1 MPICKCD
8 NSSAFGRQNE
18 AGRVPL
24 REKRMRYPSATLLY
38 PVLFIAALAASARP
52 GWTSDDVVKIGIMA
66 DMNGPL
72 SSASGRGSV
81 EAARM
86 AAEEFGWS
94 INGKRIEIISADHQN
109 KPDLGAAIARQWFD
123 VEHVDVI
130 GDLSNS
136 AVGFAIVE
144 IARPQNKIILVSGP
158 GSSDFTGKACAPTSF
173 HWTWDTYA
181 MANGA
186 VSAIFGPD
194 ADTWF
199 LVVTD
204 LAFGHAFDR
213 DVTRTIE
220 KHGGKILGRVR
231 PPFAITDFSS
241 FLLNAQSSGAKAI
254 ALGTAGQDTVN
265 IVKQAAEFGLT
276 RQAKLVPLQ
285 LMIDE
290 VKTIGLSAG
299 QGSLVPMAFYH
310 DKSAGAKQWSLRYFE
325 RMKAMP
331 TQIQAGTY
339 SAVRHYLL
347 SVRDKR
353 TTQPLAVATNMRKMP
368 INDIFAT
375 DGYLREDGRMVHD
388 MYLTQ
393 IKMPAES
400 HDQWDLVKIVRTIPG
415 SEAFRPL
422 SDSECP
428 AVRKSQ

>member
-1 MPICKCD
+1 MGRRDKPAARNHPRD
-8 NSSAFGRQNE
+8 FFGRWNFLLE
-18 AGRVPL
+18 PRAGV
-24 REKRMRYPSATLLY
+24 
-38 PVLFIAALAASARP
+38 
-52 GWTSDDVVKIGIMA
+52 
-66 DMNGPL
+66 
-72 SSASGRGSV
+72 
-81 EAARM
+81 
-86 AAEEFGWS
+86 
-94 INGKRIEIISADHQN
+94 
-109 KPDLGAAIARQWFD
+109 
-123 VEHVDVI
+123 
-130 GDLSNS
+130 
-136 AVGFAIVE
+136 
-144 IARPQNKIILVSGP
+144 
-158 GSSDFTGKACAPTSF
+158 
-173 HWTWDTYA
+173 
-181 MANGA
+181 
-186 VSAIFGPD
+186 
-194 ADTWF
+194 
-199 LVVTD
+199 
-204 LAFGHAFDR
+204 
-213 DVTRTIE
+213 IE

-290 VKTIGLSAG
+290 VKAIGLSAG

-347 SVRDKR
+347 SVRDTG
-353 TTQPLAVATNMRKMP
+353 TTQPLAVATKMRQMP
-368 INDIFAT
+368 VNDIFAT
-375 DGYLREDGRMVHD
+375 DGYIRDDGRMVHD

-422 SDSECP
+422 SESECP

>member
-1 MPICKCD
+1 
-8 NSSAFGRQNE
+8 
-18 AGRVPL
+18 
-24 REKRMRYPSATLLY
+24 MRYPSATLLY
-38 PVLFIAALAASARP
+38 PALFIAVLAGPARP
-52 GWTSDDVVKIGIMA
+52 GWAADDVVKIGIMG

-72 SSASGRGSV
+72 SSASGKGSV

-94 INGKRIEIISADHQN
+94 INGKRIEVISADDQN

-130 GDLSNS
+130 GVLSNS

-144 IARPQNKIILVSGP
+144 IARPQSKIILVSGP

-213 DVTRTIE
+213 DATRAIE

-290 VKTIGLSAG
+290 VKAIGLSAG

-310 DKSAGAKQWSLRYFE
+310 DKSADAKQWSLRYFE

-347 SVRDKR
+347 SVRHTG
-353 TTQPLAVATNMRKMP
+353 TTQPPAVAVKMRQMP
-368 INDIFAT
+368 VNDIFAT
-375 DGYLREDGRMVHD
+375 DGYIRDDGRMVHD

>member
-1 MPICKCD
+1 
-8 NSSAFGRQNE
+8 
-18 AGRVPL
+18 
-24 REKRMRYPSATLLY
+24 MRYPSATLLY
-38 PVLFIAALAASARP
+38 PALFIAVLAASARP
-52 GWTSDDVVKIGIMA
+52 GWAADDVVKIGIMG

-72 SSASGRGSV
+72 SSASGKGSV

-94 INGKRIEIISADHQN
+94 INGKRIEVISADDQN

-130 GDLSNS
+130 GVLSNS

-144 IARPQNKIILVSGP
+144 IARPQSKIILVSGP

-199 LVVTD
+199 LVMTD

-213 DVTRTIE
+213 DATRTIE
-220 KHGGKILGRVR
+220 KRGGKILGRVR
-231 PPFAITDFSS
+231 PPFAIADFSS

-290 VKTIGLSAG
+290 VKAIGLSAG

-310 DKSAGAKQWSLRYFE
+310 DKSADAKQWSLRYFE

-347 SVRDKR
+347 SVRHTG
-353 TTQPLAVATNMRKMP
+353 TTQPPAVAAKMRQMP
-368 INDIFAT
+368 VNDIFAT
-375 DGYLREDGRMVHD
+375 DGYIRDDGRMVHD

>member
-1 MPICKCD
+1 
-8 NSSAFGRQNE
+8 
-18 AGRVPL
+18 
-24 REKRMRYPSATLLY
+24 
-38 PVLFIAALAASARP
+38 
-52 GWTSDDVVKIGIMA
+52 
-66 DMNGPL
+66 
-72 SSASGRGSV
+72 
-81 EAARM
+81 
-86 AAEEFGWS
+86 
-94 INGKRIEIISADHQN
+94 
-109 KPDLGAAIARQWFD
+109 
-123 VEHVDVI
+123 
-130 GDLSNS
+130 
-136 AVGFAIVE
+136 
-144 IARPQNKIILVSGP
+144 
-158 GSSDFTGKACAPTSF
+158 
-173 HWTWDTYA
+173 

-213 DVTRTIE
+213 DATRTIE

-231 PPFAITDFSS
+231 PPFAIADFSS

-290 VKTIGLSAG
+290 VKAIGLSAG

-310 DKSAGAKQWSLRYFE
+310 DKSADAKQWSLRYFE

-347 SVRDKR
+347 SVKDTG
-353 TTQPLAVATNMRKMP
+353 TTQPLAVAAKMRQMP
-368 INDIFAT
+368 VNDIFAT
-375 DGYLREDGRMVHD
+375 DGYIREDGRMVHD

-400 HDQWDLVKIVRTIPG
+400 HDPWDLVKIVRTIPG